1 MLSAEGNFF
10 MATNSNL
17 GKNSRLHLLGAML
30 LLWCAAICGRLV
42 YLQIFRYGGF
52 VKQAEHQQQ
61 REIPLSAKR
70 GVIYDRSGKELAMS
84 VLVDSAFAVP
94 SEVKDLPTAVSLIT
108 RITRDDHNVVLADCR
123 NHKTFCWV
131 ARKADDETIERI
143 KSLNLQGI
151 HFQKEP
157 KRFYPAR
164 DLAAQVVGTVGMEDV
179 GQSGIEHAFDEE
191 MRGRAG
197 KMFISVDARRQWF
210 SDVEKQPEPGASL
223 VLTIDKNIQYI
234 AEKELDQAIHD
245 TQAIAG
251 TVIVE
256 NPHTG
261 EILALANR
269 PTFNPNLRKEITPN
283 ALTNRAV
290 SYVYEPG
297 STFKLVTISAALEE
311 KLTNP
316 DEVFDCQMGS
326 IVYNGMRIRDSK
338 PHGLLPVWGVLA
350 ESSDVGAIKIALRLG
365 EDRLYKYIRAYGFG
379 QQTGIELPGETRGLT
394 KPVSRWSKVSIAAI
408 SMGQEIGISPL
419 QLSGLISTFANDG
432 VWVAPCIVAGTVG
445 PNSAPQSTPQT
456 VAFHPGASRRVI
468 SSYTAAE
475 MRSMMQK
482 VVIEGTGRKAILE
495 GYTSAGKTGAAQKV
509 DPATGAYSKTKYIG
523 SFAGFAP
530 VNNPQIVVAVI
541 LDSAVGLHQGGQIS
555 APVFRRISQQVLEYL
570 HVPHDLPL
578 APQHQLLL
586 AKTKDKDLEEGTP
599 DHPGEPLETAEVN
612 SDSSDGTKAPS
623 VARATLRQA
632 QGRLSPATAG
642 ADGNVVQ
649 AAMREPVSSNA
660 VGGSS
665 TQGNP
670 SKTPDAGTPAQ
681 AKLPSTGTVVLDVE
695 QGGIEVPLFVG
706 KTVRGSVEAAQDI
719 GLELE
724 AVGSGVARQQTPVA
738 GTHVAA
744 GARVTVQ
751 FGRKSQDL
759 NHRGHRVHRGR
770 RMNFSV
776 PLRVLCGKTLRF
788 DPQKNR
794 VIR

>member
-1 MLSAEGNFF
+1 
-10 MATNSNL
+10 MATANSHP
-17 GKNSRLHLLGAML
+17 GKNSRLYLLSAVL
-30 LLWCAAICGRLV
+30 VLWCVAICGRLV
-42 YLQIFRYGGF
+42 FLQIFSYGKF
-52 VKQAEHQQQ
+52 VKQAGHQQQ
-61 REIPLSAKR
+61 RAIPLAAKR
-70 GVIYDRSGKELAMS
+70 GIIYDRAGHELAMS

-94 SEVKDLPTAVSLIT
+94 TEVKDLPTAVSLIT
-108 RITRDDHNVVLADCR
+108 RITGDDYNVVLADCR
-123 NHKTFCWV
+123 AHRTFCWV
-131 ARKADDETIERI
+131 ARKANDETIQRI
-143 KSLNLQGI
+143 NSLKLQGI

-164 DLAAQVVGTVGMEDV
+164 DLAAQVLGSVGMEDS
-179 GQSGIEHAFDEE
+179 GQSGIEHEFDDQL
-191 MRGRAG
+191 RGRPG

-210 SDVEKQPEPGASL
+210 ADVETQPDPGDNL

-269 PTFNPNLRKEITPN
+269 PTFNPNLRKQITPG

-311 KLTNP
+311 KVTNP

-338 PHGLLPVWGVLA
+338 AHGLLPVWGVLA

-365 EDRLYKYIRAYGFG
+365 EDRFYKYIRAYGFG

-394 KPVSRWSKVSIAAI
+394 KPPSRWSKVSIAAI
-408 SMGQEIGISPL
+408 SMGQEIGISPI
-419 QLSGLISTFANDG
+419 QLAGLISTFANDG
-432 VWVAPCIVAGTVG
+432 VWVAPRIVTGTVQPRG
-445 PNSAPQSTPQT
+445 TPQT
-456 VAFHPGASRRVI
+456 VAFHPGASHRVI

-482 VVIEGTGRKAILE
+482 VVLEGTGRKAILE
-495 GYTSAGKTGAAQKV
+495 GYTSAGKTGTAQKV
-509 DPATGAYSKTKYIG
+509 DPATGVYSKTKYIG

-541 LDSAVGLHQGGQIS
+541 LDSAVGLHQGGQVS

-586 AKTKDKDLEEGTP
+586 AKMKDKDLEEGTP

-612 SDSSDGTKAPS
+612 SDSSDAAQPPS
-623 VARATLRQA
+623 VARAPSSA
-632 QGRLSPATAG
+632 NAG
-642 ADGNVVQ
+642 SSGNVVQ
-649 AAMREPVSSNA
+649 AAIHEPVSPTSTGSLIHEDPA
-660 VGGSS
+660 KPPDVGS
-665 TQGNP
+665 
-670 SKTPDAGTPAQ
+670 AAQ
-681 AKLPSTGTVVLDVE
+681 TKLPSTGTVVLDLE
-695 QGGIEVPLFVG
+695 QGGIEVPSFVG
-706 KTVRGSVEAAQDI
+706 KTVRGAVESAQDI
-719 GLELE
+719 GLELQ

-751 FGRKSQDL
+751 FGR
-759 NHRGHRVHRGR
+759 
-770 RMNFSV
+770 
-776 PLRVLCGKTLRF
+776 
-788 DPQKNR
+788 
-794 VIR
+794 

>member
-1 MLSAEGNFF
+1 
-10 MATNSNL
+10 MAANSNL

-30 LLWCAAICGRLV
+30 LFWCMAICGRLV
-42 YLQIFRYGGF
+42 YLQIFRYGSF

-70 GVIYDRSGKELAMS
+70 GVIYDRSGHELAMS

-94 SEVKDLPTAVSLIT
+94 TEVKDLPTAVSLIT
-108 RITRDDHNVVLADCR
+108 RITGEDHNVVLADCR

-131 ARKADDETIERI
+131 ARKADDETIDRI

-164 DLAAQVVGTVGMEDV
+164 DLAAQVVGTVGMEDA
-179 GQSGIEHAFDEE
+179 GQSGVEHAFDDEL
-191 MRGRAG
+191 RGRAG

-210 SDVEKQPEPGASL
+210 SDVEKQPEPGENV

-245 TQAIAG
+245 TQAISG

-269 PTFNPNLRKEITPN
+269 PTFNPNLRKEITPG

-311 KLTNP
+311 KVTNP
-316 DEVFDCQMGS
+316 DEIFDCQMGS

-350 ESSDVGAIKIALRLG
+350 ESSDVGSIKIALRLG
-365 EDRLYKYIRAYGFG
+365 EDRFYKYIRAFGFG

-419 QLSGLISTFANDG
+419 QLAGLVSTFANDG
-432 VWVAPCIVAGTVG
+432 VWVAPRILAGKVDPG
-445 PNSAPQSTPQT
+445 EAPQSGMKT
-456 VAFHPGASRRVI
+456 VAFHPGVSRRVI
-468 SSYTAAE
+468 SSYTAAQ

-482 VVIEGTGRKAILE
+482 VVLEGTGRKAILE
-495 GYTSAGKTGAAQKV
+495 GYTSAGKTGTGQKV
-509 DPATGAYSKTKYIG
+509 DPATGAYSKTKYVA

-530 VNNPQIVVAVI
+530 LNNPQIVVAVI
-541 LDSAVGLHQGGQIS
+541 LDSAVGLHQGGQVS
-555 APVFRRISQQVLEYL
+555 APVFRRVAQQVLEYL
-570 HVPHDLPL
+570 HTPHDLPL
-578 APQHQLLL
+578 APNHQLLL
-586 AKTKDKDLEEGTP
+586 ALRAKDKDLEEGTP

-612 SDSSDGTKAPS
+612 GNSAEPAGKAS
-623 VARATLRQA
+623 VARAPSSVA
-632 QGRLSPATAG
+632 ASSE
-642 ADGNVVQ
+642 GNPVQ
-649 AAMREPVSSNA
+649 AAMRQNELVPATAGESA
-660 VGGSS
+660 
-665 TQGNP
+665 P
-670 SKTPDAGTPAQ
+670 SKIPSVAVADATPPTLPA
-681 AKLPSTGTVVLDVE
+681 SGMVVLDVE
-695 QGGIEVPLFVG
+695 QGGIEVPSFVG
-706 KTVRGSVEAAQDI
+706 KTVRGAVEAAQDA

-724 AVGSGVARQQTPVA
+724 AIGSGVARQQSPPA

-744 GARVTVQ
+744 GAHVTVQ
-751 FGRKSQDL
+751 FGR
-759 NHRGHRVHRGR
+759 
-770 RMNFSV
+770 
-776 PLRVLCGKTLRF
+776 
-788 DPQKNR
+788 
-794 VIR
+794 

>member
-1 MLSAEGNFF
+1 MPGN
-10 MATNSNL
+10 SHL
-17 GKNSRLHLLGAML
+17 GKNSRLYLLGAML
-30 LLWCAAICGRLV
+30 LLWCLAICGRLV
-42 YLQIFRYGGF
+42 YLQIFQYGGF

-70 GVIYDRSGKELAMS
+70 GVIFDRAGHELAMS

-94 SEVKDLPTAVSLIT
+94 TEVKDLPTAVSLIT
-108 RITRDDHNVVLADCR
+108 RITGDDRNVVLADCR

-143 KSLNLQGI
+143 RSLNLQGI

-164 DLAAQVVGTVGMEDV
+164 DLAAQVVGTVGMEDS
-179 GQSGIEHAFDEE
+179 GQSGIEHAFDDEL
-191 MRGRAG
+191 RGRAG
-197 KMFISVDARRQWF
+197 KMLISVDARRQWF
-210 SDVEKQPEPGASL
+210 SDVEKQPEAGENL

-234 AEKELDQAIHD
+234 AEKELDEAIHD
-245 TQAIAG
+245 TKAIAG

-269 PTFNPNLRKEITPN
+269 PTFNPNLRKQITPG

-350 ESSDVGAIKIALRLG
+350 ESSDVGSIKIALRLG
-365 EDRLYKYIRAYGFG
+365 EDRFYKYIRAFGFG
-379 QQTGIELPGETRGLT
+379 QQTGIELPGETRGMT

-408 SMGQEIGISPL
+408 SMGQEIGISAI
-419 QLSGLISTFANDG
+419 QLAGLVSTFANDG
-432 VWVAPCIVAGTVG
+432 VWVAPRIVAGKVE
-445 PNSAPQSTPQT
+445 PQGSPQT
-456 VAFHPGASRRVI
+456 VAFHPGVSRRVI

-482 VVIEGTGRKAILE
+482 VVLEGTGRKAILE
-495 GYTSAGKTGAAQKV
+495 GYTSAGKTGTGQKV
-509 DPATGAYSKTKYIG
+509 DPATGAYSKTKYVA

-530 VNNPQIVVAVI
+530 LNNPQIVVAVI
-541 LDSAVGLHQGGQIS
+541 LDSAVGLHQGGQVS
-555 APVFRRISQQVLEYL
+555 APVFHRVSQQVLEYL
-570 HVPHDLPL
+570 HTPHDLPL

-586 AKTKDKDLEEGTP
+586 ASRTQDKDLEEGTP
-599 DHPGEPLETAEVN
+599 DHPGEPLETADVN
-612 SDSSDGTKAPS
+612 SDATKPN
-623 VARATLRQA
+623 VPRA
-632 QGRLSPATAG
+632 PATAA
-642 ADGNVVQ
+642 ADSSGKIVQ
-649 AAMREPVSSNA
+649 AAMRQREPVLSETTASTDQGPPQSASSSISA
-660 VGGSS
+660 
-665 TQGNP
+665 TDAAQTR
-670 SKTPDAGTPAQ
+670 TP
-681 AKLPSTGTVVLDVE
+681 LTGTVVLDVE
-695 QGGIEVPLFVG
+695 QGGIEVPSFVG
-706 KTVRGSVEAAQDI
+706 KTVRGAVEAAQDA

-724 AVGSGVARQQTPVA
+724 AVGSGVARQQSPSA
-738 GTHVAA
+738 GTHVAS
-744 GARVTVQ
+744 GAHVTVQ
-751 FGRKSQDL
+751 FGR
-759 NHRGHRVHRGR
+759 
-770 RMNFSV
+770 
-776 PLRVLCGKTLRF
+776 
-788 DPQKNR
+788 
-794 VIR
+794 

>member
-1 MLSAEGNFF
+1 M
-10 MATNSNL
+10 SN
-17 GKNSRLHLLGAML
+17 GTSPVNGARRLYLLGGML
-30 LLWCAAICGRLV
+30 LLWCAAICGRLI
-42 YLQIFRYGGF
+42 YLQIFCYGSF

-70 GVIYDRSGKELAMS
+70 GVIYDRAGHELAMS

-108 RITRDDHNVVLADCR
+108 RITGEDHNVVLADCR
-123 NHKTFCWV
+123 SHKTFCWV

-164 DLAAQVVGTVGMEDV
+164 DLAAQVVGTVGMEDA
-179 GQSGIEHAFDEE
+179 GQSGIEHEFDDEL
-191 MRGRAG
+191 RGRAG

-210 SDVEKQPEPGASL
+210 SDVEKQPEPGENV

-269 PTFNPNLRKEITPN
+269 PTFNPNLRKQITPG

-290 SYVYEPG
+290 SYIYEPG

-316 DEVFDCQMGS
+316 DEIFDCQMGS
-326 IVYNGMRIRDSK
+326 IVYNGMRIRDSR

-365 EDRLYKYIRAYGFG
+365 EDRFYKYIRAYGFG

-408 SMGQEIGISPL
+408 SMGQEIGISAV
-419 QLSGLISTFANDG
+419 QLSALISTFANDG
-432 VWVAPCIVAGTVG
+432 VWIAPRIVAGTLDPQTAPG
-445 PNSAPQSTPQT
+445 KNSPQT
-456 VAFHPGASRRVI
+456 VAFHPGTSRRVI
-468 SSYTAAE
+468 SSFTAAE

-482 VVIEGTGRKAILE
+482 VVLEGTGRKAILE
-495 GYTSAGKTGAAQKV
+495 GYGSAGKTGTAQKV
-509 DPATGAYSKTKYIG
+509 DPATGAYSKTKYVG

-541 LDSAVGLHQGGQIS
+541 LDSAVGLHQGGQVS
-555 APVFRRISQQVLEYL
+555 APVFRRVTQQVLEYL
-570 HVPHDLPL
+570 HTPHDLPL
-578 APQHQLLL
+578 APNHQLLL
-586 AKTKDKDLEEGTP
+586 AQAKTKEKDLEEGTP
-599 DHPGEPLETAEVN
+599 DHPGEPLETADINGSTSELSASKPN
-612 SDSSDGTKAPS
+612 
-623 VARATLRQA
+623 VARAP
-632 QGRLSPATAG
+632 SPATAD
-642 ADGNVVQ
+642 ADGQVVQ
-649 AAMREPVSSNA
+649 AAMRQNEPAPAATDQLVPANA
-660 VGGSS
+660 VSANDPEAA
-665 TQGNP
+665 T
-670 SKTPDAGTPAQ
+670 KTPT
-681 AKLPSTGTVVLDVE
+681 TGTVVLDIE
-695 QGGIEVPLFVG
+695 QGGIEVPSFVG
-706 KTVRGSVEAAQDI
+706 KTVRGAVESAQDA

-724 AVGSGVARQQTPVA
+724 AVGSGVAREQSPPA

-744 GARVTVQ
+744 GAHITVQ
-751 FGRKSQDL
+751 FGR
-759 NHRGHRVHRGR
+759 
-770 RMNFSV
+770 
-776 PLRVLCGKTLRF
+776 
-788 DPQKNR
+788 
-794 VIR
+794 

>member
-1 MLSAEGNFF
+1 
-10 MATNSNL
+10 MASNSNL
-17 GKNSRLHLLGAML
+17 GKNSRLYLLGAML
-30 LLWCAAICGRLV
+30 LFWCVAICGRLL
-42 YLQIFRYGGF
+42 YLQIFRYGSF

-70 GVIYDRSGKELAMS
+70 GVIYDRAGKELAMS

-108 RITRDDHNVVLADCR
+108 HITGDDRNVVLADCR
-123 NHKTFCWV
+123 NHRTFCWV
-131 ARKADDETIERI
+131 ARKADDETVERI
-143 KSLNLQGI
+143 KSLRLQGI

-164 DLAAQVVGTVGMEDV
+164 DLAAQVIGTVGMEDS
-179 GQSGIEHAFDEE
+179 GQSGIEHGFDDAL
-191 MRGRAG
+191 RGRAG

-210 SDVEKQPEPGASL
+210 SDVEKQPEPGQNL

-269 PTFNPNLRKEITPN
+269 PTFNPNLRKQITPA

-365 EDRLYKYIRAYGFG
+365 EDRFYKYIRGFGFG

-408 SMGQEIGISPL
+408 SMGQEIGISPI
-419 QLSGLISTFANDG
+419 QLAGLVSTFANDG
-432 VWVAPCIVAGTVG
+432 VWVAPRIVTGKVE
-445 PNSAPQSTPQT
+445 PQGTPQT

-482 VVIEGTGRKAILE
+482 VVLEGTGRKAILE
-495 GYTSAGKTGAAQKV
+495 GYTSAGKTGTAQKV

-530 VNNPQIVVAVI
+530 INNPQIVVAVI

-555 APVFRRISQQVLEYL
+555 APVFRRVAQQVLEHL
-570 HVPHDLPL
+570 HTPHDLPL
-578 APQHQLLL
+578 APNHQLLL
-586 AKTKDKDLEEGTP
+586 AQAAMKDNDLEEGTP
-599 DHPGEPLETAEVN
+599 DHPGEPLETADVN
-612 SDSSDGTKAPS
+612 GDSSPPAAGKNG
-623 VARATLRQA
+623 VARAP
-632 QGRLSPATAG
+632 SPASG
-642 ADGNVVQ
+642 GSKGNVVQ
-649 AAMREPVSSNA
+649 AAMRQSEPMPGVSSPPDQTSA
-660 VGGSS
+660 KS
-665 TQGNP
+665 P
-670 SKTPDAGTPAQ
+670 SVADPAAAPQ
-681 AKLPSTGTVVLDVE
+681 PNLPATGTVILDVE
-695 QGGIEVPLFVG
+695 QGGIEVPSFVG
-706 KTVRGSVEAAQDI
+706 KTVRGAVEAAQDA
-719 GLELE
+719 GLDLE
-724 AVGSGVARQQTPVA
+724 AVGSGVARQQSPAA

-744 GARVTVQ
+744 GAHVTVQ
-751 FGRKSQDL
+751 FGR
-759 NHRGHRVHRGR
+759 
-770 RMNFSV
+770 
-776 PLRVLCGKTLRF
+776 
-788 DPQKNR
+788 
-794 VIR
+794 

>member
-1 MLSAEGNFF
+1 MTS
-10 MATNSNL
+10 NSTP
-17 GKNSRLHLLGAML
+17 GKNSRLYLLGAML
-30 LLWCAAICGRLV
+30 LLWCAAICARLV
-42 YLQIFRYGGF
+42 YLQIFRYGSF

-61 REIPLSAKR
+61 RAIPLSAKR
-70 GVIYDRSGKELAMS
+70 GVIYDRAGHELAMS

-94 SEVKDLPTAVSLIT
+94 GEVKDLPTAVSLIT
-108 RITRDDHNVVLADCR
+108 RITGEDRNVVLADCR
-123 NHKTFCWV
+123 AHKTFCWV
-131 ARKADDETIERI
+131 ARKADDDTIERI

-164 DLAAQVVGTVGMEDV
+164 DLAAQVIGSVGMEDS
-179 GQSGIEHAFDEE
+179 GQSGIEHEFDDEL
-191 MRGRAG
+191 RGRPG

-210 SDVEKQPEPGASL
+210 SDVEKQPEAGENL

-269 PTFNPNLRKEITPN
+269 PTFNPNLRKQITPA
-283 ALTNRAV
+283 ALTDRAV
-290 SYVYEPG
+290 SDIYEPG
-297 STFKLVTISAALEE
+297 STFKLVTIASALEE

-316 DEVFDCQMGS
+316 NEVFDCQMGS

-365 EDRLYKYIRAYGFG
+365 EDRFYKYIRAFGFG
-379 QQTGIELPGETRGLT
+379 QQTGIELPGETRGMT

-408 SMGQEIGISPL
+408 SMGQEIGISAV
-419 QLSGLISTFANDG
+419 QLAGLVSTFANDG
-432 VWVAPCIVAGTVG
+432 VWVSPRILTGKVEPQGTL
-445 PNSAPQSTPQT
+445 QT
-456 VAFHPGASRRVI
+456 VSFHPGPSHRVI

-475 MRSMMQK
+475 MRAMMQK
-482 VVIEGTGRKAILE
+482 VVLEGTGRKAILE
-495 GYTSAGKTGAAQKV
+495 GYSSAGKTGTAQKV
-509 DPATGAYSKTKYIG
+509 DPATGAYSKTKYVG

-541 LDSAVGLHQGGQIS
+541 LDSAVGLHQGGQVS
-555 APVFRRISQQVLEYL
+555 APVFHRVAQQVLEYL

-586 AKTKDKDLEEGTP
+586 AQAKTKDKDLEEGTP
-599 DHPGEPLETAEVN
+599 DHPGEPLETAQV
-612 SDSSDGTKAPS
+612 SGDPAATRAPASSSS
-623 VARATLRQA
+623 VAEGQ
-632 QGRLSPATAG
+632 
-642 ADGNVVQ
+642 VVQ
-649 AAMREPVSSNA
+649 AAMRESAASEASAEPKSELGQSAKTPVS
-660 VGGSS
+660 
-665 TQGNP
+665 
-670 SKTPDAGTPAQ
+670 PDAPAQ
-681 AKLPSTGTVVLDVE
+681 DKTQPSGTVVLDIS
-695 QGGIEVPLFVG
+695 QGGIEVPSFAG
-706 KTVRGSVEAAQDI
+706 KTLRSAVETAQEA

-724 AVGSGVARQQTPVA
+724 AVGSGVARLQSPLA

-744 GARVTVQ
+744 GAHVIVQ
-751 FGRKSQDL
+751 FGR
-759 NHRGHRVHRGR
+759 
-770 RMNFSV
+770 
-776 PLRVLCGKTLRF
+776 
-788 DPQKNR
+788 
-794 VIR
+794 